1 MPESNTSSLRC
12 KKYFAPDARYK
23 GEKNMKLIVDFA
35 NLDQIKELYAYYPVD
50 GVTTNPSILA
60 KEGKN
65 PYEVLKGIREFIGV
79 NAELHVQVISL
90 DAEGMMQEAHRIQK
104 ELGAN
109 TYVKVPVTKEGL
121 KAMKAL
127 AAEGAN
133 ITATAIYTQMQAYL
147 AGKAGA
153 HYAAPYVNRIDNLGA
168 DGVKVAKEIH
178 EIFTKNNLKTEV
190 LAASFKNSQQVLEL
204 AKYGV
209 GAATIS
215 PDVIEGFIKLDSV
228 TCAVAA
234 FTKDFEG
241 LCGKGKSMLDC

>member
-1 MPESNTSSLRC
+1 
-12 KKYFAPDARYK
+12 
-23 GEKNMKLIVDFA
+23 MKFIVDFA
-35 NLDQIKELYAYYPVD
+35 NLEQIKEMYAYYPVD

-60 KEGKN
+60 KEGRN
-65 PYEVLKGIREFIGV
+65 PYEVLKGIREFIGGD
-79 NAELHVQVISL
+79 AELHVQVVSL
-90 DAEGMMQEAHRIQK
+90 DAESMIQEAHRIQA

-109 TYVKVPVTKEGL
+109 TYVKVPVSREGL
-121 KAMKAL
+121 KAIKAL
-127 AAEGAN
+127 AIEGAN

-178 EIFTKNNLKTEV
+178 DIFKNNGLKTEV

-204 AKYGV
+204 VKYGV
-209 GAATIS
+209 GASTIS
-215 PDVIEGFIKLDSV
+215 PDVIEGLIKLDAV
-228 TCAVAA
+228 TSAIAA

-241 LCGKGKSMLDC
+241 LCGEGKSMLDC